1 MNGRLFKTQVAVE
14 SSPRYSRGNVDAHR
28 RPARIDRHRGRRVRP
43 MAASASASAG
53 EAVSPTENDEFDPNG
68 GRAACEQAGVL
79 GQPLRASS

>member
-1 MNGRLFKTQVAVE
+1 
-14 SSPRYSRGNVDAHR
+14 
-28 RPARIDRHRGRRVRP
+28 